1 MLFKVSL
8 ETQGNQITVRLHEV
22 KQARK
27 NKKRLPTV
35 YNGINIPQ
43 RKNGR
48 IGRKDYP
55 NKAKPS

>member
-27 NKKRLPTV
+27 NKKKVANSIQWHKHSPKEEWENREERLPK
-35 YNGINIPQ
+35 Q
-43 RKNGR
+43 
-48 IGRKDYP
+48 
-55 NKAKPS
+55 S